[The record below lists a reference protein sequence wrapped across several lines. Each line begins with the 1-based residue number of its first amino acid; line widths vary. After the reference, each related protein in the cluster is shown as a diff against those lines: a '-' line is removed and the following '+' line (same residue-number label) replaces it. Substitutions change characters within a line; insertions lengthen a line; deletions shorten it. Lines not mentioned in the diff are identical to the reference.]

1 MAASNRVLKRRCL
14 LVKKAMLLP
23 RQRRQT
29 SLLRGRGSRPAVRR
43 FVRPQLEKLE
53 DRVVLNYSFGST
65 LFQWVELNGDPNA
78 TNLIGTGDDWANPI
92 DLGSNTINFYGTTYS
107 GFGGP
112 SGIWA
117 STNGLIT
124 FGSGDSDFFNG
135 DLQTNPGQAAISPL
149 WDDYFKFSGSPMVL
163 SEVDAA
169 HNRLIIE
176 WNQVNDTVTSNPVTF
191 EAIIQLNTGST
202 PGNIVFNYLQLDYYK
217 GSSASVGIKD
227 AGNQGPDS
235 FVISVNTINPLVDN
249 NQAILF
255 AWPSAVQIPS
265 IGSLSTSTAS
275 EGSPDLPLVVSGTN
289 FPSTSVVQVDGATL
303 STSFTSDTQL

>member
-1 MAASNRVLKRRCL
+1 MITLWRRHPDYSSRSAAR
-14 LVKKAMLLP
+14 
-23 RQRRQT
+23 
-29 SLLRGRGSRPAVRR
+29 SL
-43 FVRPQLEKLE
+43 FRPQLERLE
-53 DRVVLNYSFGST
+53 DRLALNYAVTST
-65 LFQWVELNGDPNA
+65 PIQWVELNGDPNA
-78 TNLIGTGDDWANPI
+78 TDLIGTGQNWANPI
-92 DLGSNTINFYGTTYS
+92 DLGSNSINFYGTTYS

-169 HNRLIIE
+169 NNRLIIE

-191 EAIIQLNTGST
+191 EAVIQLNTAST
-202 PGNIVFNYLQLDYYK
+202 PGNISFNYLQLDYYK

-227 AGNQGPDS
+227 SGNQGPNS
-235 FVISVNTINPLVDN
+235 LVIS
-249 NQAILF
+249 
-255 AWPSAVQIPS
+255 
-265 IGSLSTSTAS
+265 
-275 EGSPDLPLVVSGTN
+275 
-289 FPSTSVVQVDGATL
+289 
-303 STSFTSDTQL
+303 